1 MFSFASTAE
10 LKAYDNLTF
19 AVTNAC
25 DLPKGD

>member
-10 LKAYDNLTF
+10 LKAYDNLIF